1 MLDPRESFPRRWL
14 KLLLYL
20 LIGVGFGDPDA
31 DEAIAF
37 SGTTGTPRKD
47 AGIPAVSEDL
57 FLAWVRALI
66 PELREYD
73 CGEGGGNISPACEM
87 GAEGTGDAER
97 EPALNGWK
105 DADGR
110 LAIAIPSKG
119 LVEDGLTG

>member
-1 MLDPRESFPRRWL
+1 LLDPRESFPRRWL

-37 SGTTGTPRKD
+37 SGTTGTPRND

-66 PELREYD
+66 PELRE
-73 CGEGGGNISPACEM
+73 
-87 GAEGTGDAER
+87 
-97 EPALNGWK
+97 
-105 DADGR
+105 
-110 LAIAIPSKG
+110 
-119 LVEDGLTG
+119 